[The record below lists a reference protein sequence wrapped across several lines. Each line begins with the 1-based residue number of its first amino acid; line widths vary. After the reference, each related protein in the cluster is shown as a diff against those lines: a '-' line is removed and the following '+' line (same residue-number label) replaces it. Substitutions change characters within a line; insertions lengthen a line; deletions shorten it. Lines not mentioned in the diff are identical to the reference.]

1 MGKNPEY
8 IHRPKTGL
16 ESPLCFH
23 ISKSLRFKTFG
34 ILDPLRLIILS
45 LLGIDISSSLIPAQ
59 APPQIPL
66 VGSVTT
72 TTPRSLR
79 RNSAG
84 SMAEEAG
91 GQVPEYRL
99 YDYDPNLPAN
109 AVLAVLFS
117 LVTIG
122 QFYLL
127 IRKRTWYFLA
137 FAIACLFEAVGYAA
151 RCVAVN
157 EAPHFT
163 LTPFLIQTLCILLA
177 PALMAASIYMVLGRL
192 IRLLDAHEYAIVRTN
207 WLTKIFV
214 VGDVL
219 SFMTQSAGGGMMAQA
234 KDPDA
239 MKRAEGIVLG
249 GLAVQIVFF
258 GMFIVTTIIFHIRIL
273 KRPTERSFRVE
284 APWRQLILAL
294 YISSVLIMVRSIF
307 RMIEF
312 GAGKQSILMQ
322 KEVFLLAL
330 DGALMFL
337 VGVVFLWKFPG
348 DVLVGY
354 KQVWQTTDEETLGS
368 RAEGIPMVAGGKTA
382 YQGVAGGDFGRYSTS
397 VR

>member
-1 MGKNPEY
+1 MADAGELPEY
-8 IHRPKTGL
+8 K
-16 ESPLCFH
+16 
-23 ISKSLRFKTFG
+23 
-34 ILDPLRLIILS
+34 
-45 LLGIDISSSLIPAQ
+45 
-59 APPQIPL
+59 
-66 VGSVTT
+66 
-72 TTPRSLR
+72 
-79 RNSAG
+79 
-84 SMAEEAG
+84 
-91 GQVPEYRL
+91 L

-109 AVLAVLFS
+109 VVFTVLFS
-117 LVTIG
+117 IVTIG
-122 QFYLL
+122 QFYFL

-151 RCVAVN
+151 RCVAVK
-157 EAPHFT
+157 EAPNFT
-163 LTPFLIQTLCILLA
+163 LTPFLIQTLLILLA

-219 SFMTQSAGGGMMAQA
+219 SFMTQSAGGGLMAQA
-234 KDPDA
+234 KTPDA
-239 MKRAEGIVLG
+239 MKQAEGIVLG
-249 GLAVQIVFF
+249 GLAIQIVFF
-258 GMFIVTTIIFHIRIL
+258 GMFIVTTIIFHRRIL
-273 KRPTERSFRVE
+273 KRPTERSLRVE
-284 APWRQLILAL
+284 GPWRQLILAL

-330 DGALMFL
+330 DGVLMFL

-354 KQVWQTTDEETLGS
+354 KEVWQTTDEETLGS
-368 RAEGIPMVAGGKTA
+368 RGEGIPMVAGGKTA
-382 YQGVAGGDFGRYSTS
+382 YQGVRSGEHGRYSTS